1 MNVKQ
6 IVVLWVD
13 MGTFLVQEVYIN
25 PPIGTC
31 PFSEMTLQ
39 ATLDSWEGAHS
50 CDGFIRPVIFK
61 FSLLILG
68 DNTDLKRCFL
78 KIFSYSLAYVR
89 MMHKR

>member
-31 PFSEMTLQ
+31 PFSKMTLQ

-68 DNTDLKRCFL
+68 DKTDLKRCFL